1 MILYSEF
8 KPRFIQDV
16 RESVIDYRIMES
28 FKANL
33 MHGVS
38 ESERR
43 SWANSMQYMR
53 NVLDDP
59 EIPDDARV
67 SIEMQIPNTGKR
79 IDFIVSG
86 QDAERK
92 DQAVVVELKQWER
105 AEATDMDAVVRTY
118 VGGGLRE
125 VSHPSYQAW
134 TYVALLEDFNAAV
147 YESDISLTPCAYLH
161 NCTDDRVLNGPQYR
175 EHTARAPIFFRTDVG
190 KLCAFIKRYIRHGDA
205 TDIMYRIEHGEIRP
219 SKGLADAVLGLL
231 TGNREFHM
239 IDDQKVVY
247 EQALHMASVRPDGR
261 KRVLLV
267 EGGPGTGKSV
277 VAVNLLVRL
286 IGERKNALYVSKN
299 AAPREVYAS
308 KLTGVRGR
316 TRYTN
321 LFKGSGAF
329 LNAERDDFDC
339 LIVDE
344 AHRLNEKS
352 GFYGNLG
359 DGQIGEII
367 SAARTTIFFLD
378 EDQRVTLQ
386 DVGSR
391 EEILKETRAAGAEV
405 VETRLQSQ
413 FRCNG
418 SDGYLAWLDNTLG
431 IRETANIRLSRDDYH
446 FEVLDSPTELQARIE
461 AENRINGRSRM
472 VAGYCYPWL
481 SKKDASKDDIV
492 FPEHGFSRKWNLT
505 AHGSLWLVQPDSVE
519 QVGCIHTCQ
528 GLELDYVGVI
538 VGKDMVIQD
547 ECLKT
552 NPFERARS
560 DRSIRGFKKW
570 YNAEPQAAL
579 MAADRIIRNTYRTLM
594 TRGMK
599 GCFVWCEDE
608 ALNDWFRSRLGG

>member
-16 RESVIDYRIMES
+16 RESIIDYRILES
-28 FKANL
+28 FKTQL
-33 MHGVS
+33 RHGVS
-38 ESERR
+38 DNERR
-43 SWANSMQYMR
+43 SWANSMLYMR

-59 EIPDDARV
+59 EIPDDARI

-79 IDFIVSG
+79 IDFIISG

-134 TYVALLEDFNAAV
+134 TYVALLQDFNAAV
-147 YESDISLTPCAYLH
+147 YESEIGLVPCAYLH
-161 NCTDDRVLNGPQYR
+161 NCSDDSVLNALQYR
-175 EHTARAPIFFRTDVG
+175 EHTTRAPLFFKTDVG

-205 TDIMYRIEHGEIRP
+205 TDIMYRIDNGEIRP

-231 TGNREFHM
+231 TGNHEFHM

-247 EQALHMASVRPDGR
+247 EQALKLAKENSTGR
-261 KRVLLV
+261 KQVFLIK
-267 EGGPGTGKSV
+267 GGPGTGKSV
-277 VAVNLLVRL
+277 VAVNLLVHL
-286 IGERKNALYVSKN
+286 IGDRKNALYVSKN

-308 KLTGVRGR
+308 KLTGLRR
-316 TRYTN
+316 KTRYTN

-329 LNAERDDFDC
+329 LDAVKDSFDC

-367 SAARTTIFFLD
+367 SAARTSIFFLD

-391 EEILKETRAAGAEV
+391 EEIVKEATSAGAAVYEA
-405 VETRLQSQ
+405 ELKSQ

-431 IRETANIRLSRDDYH
+431 IRETANVLLSRDDYS
-446 FEVLDSPTELQARIE
+446 FEVLDSPLDLQHRIE
-461 AENRINGRSRM
+461 AENRNNGRSRM
-472 VAGYCYPWL
+472 VAGYCYKWV
-481 SKKDASKDDIV
+481 SKKEPNKDDIV
-492 FPEHGFSRKWNLT
+492 FPAYGFSRKWNLT
-505 AHGSLWLVQPDSVE
+505 AHGSLWLVQPDSVD

-528 GLELDYVGVI
+528 GLEVDYIGVI
-538 VGKDMVIQD
+538 VGKDMFVQD
-547 ECLKT
+547 DLLKT
-552 NPFERARS
+552 NAFERAPA
-560 DRSIRGFKKW
+560 DRTIRGFKKW
-570 YNAEPQAAL
+570 HKSDPLEAEK
-579 MAADRIIRNTYRTLM
+579 AADRIIRNTYRTLM

>member
-1 MILYSEF
+1 MLLYSEF
-8 KPRFIQDV
+8 KPQFIQHV
-16 RESVIDYRIMES
+16 RENVIEYRIMEQ
-28 FKANL
+28 FKDKL

-38 ESERR
+38 DSERR

-53 NVLDDP
+53 NVMDDP
-59 EIPDDARV
+59 DIPDDARI

-86 QDAERK
+86 QDATRR

-118 VGGGLRE
+118 VGGGMRE

-134 TYVALLEDFNAAV
+134 TYVALLQDFNAAV
-147 YESDISLTPCAYLH
+147 YNSDLELSPCAYLH
-161 NCTDDRVLNGPQYR
+161 NCSDDRVLNAPQYR
-175 EHTARAPIFFRTDVG
+175 EHTERAPIFFKTDVG
-190 KLCAFIKRYIRHGDA
+190 KLAAFIKRYIRYGDS
-205 TDIMYRIEHGEIRP
+205 DNIMYRIENGEIRP
-219 SKGLADAVLGLL
+219 SKGLADAVRGML

-239 IDDQKVVY
+239 IDEQKVVY
-247 EQALHMASVRPDGR
+247 EQALQLASLRPDGR
-261 KRVLLV
+261 KRVLIV

-277 VAVNLLVRL
+277 VAVNLLANL

-308 KLTGVRGR
+308 KLTGLRR
-316 TRYTN
+316 KTRYTN

-329 LNAERDDFDC
+329 LNAQPNEFDC

-359 DGQIGEII
+359 EGQIREIVT
-367 SAARTTIFFLD
+367 AARTSVFFLD
-378 EDQRVTLQ
+378 EDQRVTFQ

-391 EEILKETRAAGAEV
+391 EAILKEAKAAGAEV
-405 VETRLQSQ
+405 HATKLASQ

-431 IRETANIRLSRDDYH
+431 IRETAHIRLSREDYH
-446 FEVLDSPTELQARIE
+446 FEVLESPAALQARIE

-472 VAGYCYPWL
+472 VAGYCYPWV
-481 SKKDASKDDIV
+481 SKKEPHRDDIV
-492 FPEHGFSRKWNLT
+492 FPDYGFSRKWNLT
-505 AHGSLWLVQPDSVE
+505 EHGSLWLVQPGSVD

-538 VGKDMVIQD
+538 VGLDMVVQD
-547 ECLKT
+547 GQLET
-552 NPFERARS
+552 DPFKRARS

-570 YNAEPQAAL
+570 YKEEPQAAAK
-579 MAADRIIRNTYRTLM
+579 AADRIIRNTYRTLM

-599 GCFVWCEDE
+599 GCFIWCEDE